1 MGVGVAAWVCGC
13 ELVVL
18 RLGWGLVEMR
28 GDVRPG
34 TMCAMWWKGSLR
46 VVAPVVV
53 VAAVAGVGL
62 WLHSVDRTAGD
73 TWHSVGTDEPDR
85 IDVNASV
92 QRVDAVAREV
102 VLRIL
107 VVPRGRFGEHDG
119 VAPTVDVRLLNSSS
133 LRGDQVLPA
142 HQRISSTDLPLALSG
157 GTVTDYPFD
166 SYDTKIQFAAVH
178 GDEQIP
184 VQLTLDKVDSL
195 FAVSIRDHDT
205 SNGIGGLD
213 VRFSRSASVLV
224 FAVFMMVAMWALAIA
239 VLLGA
244 RFLVTRRR
252 GVVWPAFG
260 FMAATLFALA
270 GFRNTAPGSPPIGSL
285 LDYLAFMWAEA
296 ITALS
301 VVVAVVAGL
310 LAEPHETAAA

>member
-1 MGVGVAAWVCGC
+1 
-13 ELVVL
+13 
-18 RLGWGLVEMR
+18 
-28 GDVRPG
+28 
-34 TMCAMWWKGSLR
+34 MWRKRSLK
-46 VVAPVVV
+46 VIAPVLA

-85 IDVNASV
+85 VDVNASV

-107 VVPRGRFGEHDG
+107 VVPRGRYGEYEG
-119 VAPTVDVRLLNSSS
+119 VAPTLDIRLLNSSS
-133 LRGDQVLPA
+133 LRGDQLFAA
-142 HQRISSTDLPLALSG
+142 HQRISSTDLPLALDS

-166 SYDTKIQFAAVH
+166 AYRTRIQFAAVH
-178 GDEQIP
+178 GDDQIP

-195 FAVSIRDHDT
+195 FAVSIQDHDT

-244 RFLVTRRR
+244 RFLVSRRR
-252 GVVWPAFG
+252 GMVWPAFG

-285 LDYLAFMWAEA
+285 LDYLAFLWAEA
-296 ITALS
+296 IIALS
-301 VVVAVVAGL
+301 AVVAVVAGIV
-310 LAEPHETAAA
+310 AESGTTE